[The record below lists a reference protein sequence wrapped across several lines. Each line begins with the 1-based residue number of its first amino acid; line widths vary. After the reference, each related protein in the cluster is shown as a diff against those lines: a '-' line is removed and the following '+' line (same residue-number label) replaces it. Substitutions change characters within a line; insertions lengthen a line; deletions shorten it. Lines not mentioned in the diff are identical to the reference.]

1 MGVKNGFVNPE
12 VMVGAGVIRVSV
24 HQGSCSFNTHIH
36 THTYYLCLFPFSVT
50 LSGNWGGPGIEGAV
64 DYGKQHGK
72 PGSAGL
78 VPERDAVDPGGG
90 GVLLVW
96 MQWSDGRH
104 G

>member
-1 MGVKNGFVNPE
+1 MCE
-12 VMVGAGVIRVSV
+12 
-24 HQGSCSFNTHIH
+24 CSPRFMLFQHAH
-36 THTYYLCLFPFSVT
+36 THTHTHNTHYLCLFPFSVT